1 MGNEGNRNRQ
11 IFQNDTVRSEEAR
24 VRQIIE
30 NMARGDDA
38 GDKLVYDRVT
48 KTFRPSS
55 SLRDPD
61 RATEITPEDADL
73 FGT

>member
-1 MGNEGNRNRQ
+1 
-11 IFQNDTVRSEEAR
+11 
-24 VRQIIE
+24 
-30 NMARGDDA
+30 MARGDDA

-61 RATEITPEDADL
+61 RATEITPEDAEL
-73 FGT
+73 SGI

>member
-1 MGNEGNRNRQ
+1 MGKEQ
-11 IFQNDTVRSEEAR
+11 ER

-61 RATEITPEDADL
+61 RATEITPEDAEL
-73 FGT
+73 SGT